1 MYTLAYS
8 WSGDRSEMGL
18 PGKHFFK
25 KLFEAIFT
33 KCNLI
38 GHSIDD
44 LLTINVSFFDNKAG
58 NMYGYPEEQEEN

>member
-1 MYTLAYS
+1 
-8 WSGDRSEMGL
+8 MGL

-33 KCNLI
+33 KRKLI

-58 NMYGYPEEQEEN
+58 NTYGYPEEQEEN